1 MWDDTATSSP
11 VPFPEKLSAEA
22 RKLGGQ
28 EAREEL
34 GVCSQGKGLTCS
46 VFPGEGKG
54 RGGEGREEGG
64 VRKRKAAKDQVFPL
78 SPQVPGGQTQSPT
91 ASVAVDG
98 QPTSNW
104 VLGWM
109 PQRSMHRKKDVQ
121 KAQGERCQNWMVGKA
136 GPLGGVSV

>member
-54 RGGEGREEGG
+54 RGGEGREGKGREGKG
-64 VRKRKAAKDQVFPL
+64 REGKGREGKGALLAWTRL
-78 SPQVPGGQTQSPT
+78 IRHSGSG
-91 ASVAVDG
+91 
-98 QPTSNW
+98 
-104 VLGWM
+104 
-109 PQRSMHRKKDVQ
+109 MH
-121 KAQGERCQNWMVGKA
+121 
-136 GPLGGVSV
+136 

>member
-22 RKLGGQ
+22 RKLGGR

-54 RGGEGREEGG
+54 RGGEGRPG
-64 VRKRKAAKDQVFPL
+64 VTLWLFSAIL
-78 SPQVPGGQTQSPT
+78 QTCTFFRLKEIIP
-91 ASVAVDG
+91 DF
-98 QPTSNW
+98 
-104 VLGWM
+104 
-109 PQRSMHRKKDVQ
+109 
-121 KAQGERCQNWMVGKA
+121 
-136 GPLGGVSV
+136 